1 MAPARTEDIP
11 PANENMSDASNLKKV
26 LHELNEL
33 ESHVQRVLA
42 TIQYPEIASLLGNQL
57 HDPDQLPNQGL
68 EQLAQRVV
76 DAMDHV
82 QLQLV
87 PSVSLLT
94 DGFFGYLNSKVLW
107 TVVDARVADHLAK
120 NGPQSVSTLGLRC
133 GIQPE
138 RLSQLLDTLVN
149 NGIFAYDENQH
160 TYTNNRVSDLL
171 RHEHWTQWHLW
182 ADLYPNEFFNV
193 SRSMPDAVKLGE
205 SRTAAQIEY
214 GTDLN
219 LFEYFSQQGKIS
231 QFQKTLGAG
240 AVAQAKGLVADYPW
254 ADIGSE
260 QPILD
265 LGGGSGSFL
274 ASILREHPN
283 LVGGI
288 MDLESVIDLVTPEF
302 REDTGKF
309 ADIGPRVQQ
318 LVVGDFLK
326 HIPASAVY
334 TMKWCLHD
342 WVDDDVVTIL
352 KNVRR
357 SIVASPV
364 SRFVVFESIKTPGR
378 SGRLPRYGDL
388 VMMITCNG
396 KERSMED
403 WDRLGKLGGWRVEK
417 VHQLRQAWPCAIDFR
432 PV

>member
-42 TIQYPEIASLLGNQL
+42 TIQSPEIASLLGNQL

-219 LFEYFSQQGKIS
+219 LFEYFSQQGKLS

-254 ADIGSE
+254 ADIGS
-260 QPILD
+260 
-265 LGGGSGSFL
+265 GAAHSRSRGW
-274 ASILREHPN
+274 LR
-283 LVGGI
+283 
-288 MDLESVIDLVTPEF
+288 VIPCVDPPRTSQLSWGDHGFRVCHRFGYPKF

>member
-1 MAPARTEDIP
+1 MAPARTDDNLASIESSSTGP
-11 PANENMSDASNLKKV
+11 NMSKV
-26 LHELNEL
+26 LNEL
-33 ESHVQRVLA
+33 QELDNHVQRVLE
-42 TIQYPEIASLLGNQL
+42 TIQSPEMVSWLGKQL
-57 HDPDQLPNQGL
+57 HDPDQLPDQRL
-68 EQLAQRVV
+68 EDMALKLV
-76 DAMDHV
+76 DRMDQI

-107 TVVDARVADHLAK
+107 TVVDAHVADHLAK
-120 NGPQSVSTLGLRC
+120 SGPQQVSTLGLRC

-149 NGIFAYDENQH
+149 NGIFAYDAKQH
-160 TYTNNRVSDLL
+160 TYRNNRVSELL
-171 RHEHWTQWHLW
+171 RHDHWSQWHLW
-182 ADLYPNEFFNV
+182 TDLYPNEFFNV
-193 SRSMPDAVKLGE
+193 SRAMPDAVKLGE

-214 GTDLN
+214 GTDLD
-219 LFEYFSQQGKIS
+219 LFEYLSQQGKLA

-240 AVAQAKGLVADYPW
+240 AVAQAKGLGSDYPW
-254 ADIGSE
+254 EEIGSE
-260 QPILD
+260 NPILD
-265 LGGGSGSFL
+265 IGGGSGSFL
-274 ASILREHPN
+274 ATILRAHPN

-288 MDLESVIDLVTPEF
+288 MDLQSVIDLVTPEF
-302 REDTGKF
+302 REATGKF

-318 LVVGDFLK
+318 LLVGDFLK
-326 HIPASAVY
+326 HIPASTVY

-357 SIVASPV
+357 SIIASPV
-364 SRFVVFESIKTPGR
+364 SRFIVFESIKAPGR

-403 WDRLGKLGGWRVEK
+403 WERLGQLSGWRVEK
-417 VHQLRQAWPCAIDFR
+417 VHRIRRAWPCAIDFR